1 MNANPYD
8 DPVRLARF
16 LDLLIEGELPEEKV
30 HELQQKMKA
39 DPALL
44 SLYLEK
50 VRMDSLL
57 RDHAW
62 TDAEV
67 KPVTRPTMW
76 RKTLQR
82 WPALAAAAA
91 VALLATWA
99 LLLRPVPTDSPLA
112 GTSLPSLHF
121 SAASVFG
128 TTSPQTS
135 EDGQLQFGDGVI
147 MKDGT
152 VSIRLP
158 SGVEA
163 VLKSPSRF
171 AITGANRLKL
181 DQGSGWF
188 RVPPNAKGFAV
199 DLPGMEVVDL
209 GTVFTVRVDDQEQQ
223 VQVEQGRV
231 EVRQRTAGMTPQM
244 LKAGEKLIRRT
255 SADTV
260 QIVSGTSLLDPGVA
274 TEKAEIVFQE
284 SLAHVPDQ
292 PFSTRSPLKGT
303 WTVLEGDPRVSKGRF
318 AANSSFTHLM
328 GRFTRAIEPAE
339 NAVIMVSFKSVSP
352 MSLFHSKGFAGI
364 SLFDG
369 DGEMFFFGD
378 KNTDTYSWELVAYGR
393 SFWKPGAGQKKPA
406 YNLALQGSEETFTLR
421 YRQRT
426 GEFEVFRGRGVH
438 GLPLAHGQ
446 SDPGLRFDGVRI
458 ANGRGGDF
466 SFEDLEVTV
475 AKDPLQ

>member
-1 MNANPYD
+1 MNSFPSD
-8 DPVRLARF
+8 HPQRLGRA
-16 LDLLIEGELPEEKV
+16 LDLLIEGDLPAEEA
-30 HELQQKMKA
+30 HALQQKMKA

-50 VRMDSLL
+50 VRMESLL
-57 RDHAW
+57 RDHPW
-62 TDAEV
+62 PRAEL
-67 KPVTRPTMW
+67 KPATRPTVW

-82 WPALAAAAA
+82 WPSLAAAAA

-99 LLLRPVPTDSPLA
+99 LWLRPQNADPQLA
-112 GTSLPSLHF
+112 AASLPSVQF

-128 TTSPQTS
+128 TSSPQTS

-147 MKDGT
+147 MEDGT

-181 DQGSGWF
+181 DQGAGWF
-188 RVPPNAKGFAV
+188 RVPTEAKGFAV
-199 DLPGMEVVDL
+199 DLPEMEVVDL
-209 GTVFTVRVDDQEQQ
+209 GTVFTVRVEDQEHQ

-231 EVRQRTAGMTPQM
+231 QVRQRSGDLPPQT
-244 LKAGEKLIRRT
+244 LKAGEKLIRRA
-255 SADTV
+255 SAGTV
-260 QIVSGTSLLDPGVA
+260 QIVSGTSLLDPSLA
-274 TEKAEIVFQE
+274 KEKAEIVFQE

-292 PFSTRSPLKGT
+292 PFTERKPLQGT
-303 WTVLEGDPRVSKGRF
+303 WQVQEGSPQVRNGRF
-318 AANSSFTHLM
+318 AAQSSPTHLM
-328 GRFTRAIEPAE
+328 GRFTRAIEPTE
-339 NAVIMVSFKSVSP
+339 NAVILVSFKSVSP

-369 DGEMFFFGD
+369 DGELFFFGD
-378 KNTDTYSWELVAYGR
+378 KSADSYSWELLTFGKNYRGPKEQRRAYD
-393 SFWKPGAGQKKPA
+393 
-406 YNLALQGSEETFTLR
+406 LAIQGSEETFTLR

-426 GEFEVFRGRGVH
+426 GDFEVFHGYGAQGLPVVRGRT
-438 GLPLAHGQ
+438 
-446 SDPGLRFDGVRI
+446 DPNLRFDAIRV

-466 SFEDLEVTV
+466 SFEDIEVSV
-475 AKDPLQ
+475 VKDASQ

>member
-1 MNANPYD
+1 MNDTPPD
-8 DPVRLARF
+8 DPIRLGRA
-16 LDLLIEGELPEEKV
+16 LDLLIEGELPAEKA

-62 TDAEV
+62 PHTEM
-67 KPVTRPTMW
+67 KPATRPVAW
-76 RKTLQR
+76 RKTLLR

-91 VALLATWA
+91 VALLAAWTLW
-99 LLLRPVPTDSPLA
+99 LPPDKGDQHLA
-112 GTSLPSLHF
+112 GTPLPNLQF
-121 SAASVFG
+121 SAAALFG

-181 DQGSGWF
+181 DQGAGWF
-188 RVPPNAKGFAV
+188 RVPPAAKGFAV
-199 DLPGMEVVDL
+199 DLPEMEVVDL
-209 GTVFTVRVDDQEQQ
+209 GTVFTVLVDEKEHQ
-223 VQVEQGRV
+223 VQVELGRV
-231 EVRQRTAGMTPQM
+231 EVRQRTGGMPAQM
-244 LKAGEKLIRRT
+244 LKTGEKLIRRA
-255 SADTV
+255 SAGTV
-260 QIVSGTSLLDPGVA
+260 QIVSGTSLLDPSTA
-274 TEKAEIVFQE
+274 KEKAEIVFQE

-292 PFSTRSPLKGT
+292 PFTERKPLKGT
-303 WTVLEGDPRVSKGRF
+303 WLVQEGSPQVLNGRF
-318 AANSSFTHLM
+318 AAQSSFTHLM
-328 GRFTRAIEPAE
+328 GRFTRPIEPAE
-339 NAVIMVSFKSVSP
+339 SAVILVSFKSVSP
-352 MSLFHSKGFAGI
+352 MSLFHSKGYAGI

-369 DGEMFFFGD
+369 EGELFFFGD
-378 KNTDTYSWELVAYGR
+378 KGSDSYSWEL
-393 SFWKPGAGQKKPA
+393 
-406 YNLALQGSEETFTLR
+406 LAFGKNYRGPKEQRRTHDLAIQGSEETFTLR
-421 YRQRT
+421 YRQRS
-426 GEFEVFRGRGVH
+426 GDFEVFHGYGAQGLPIIRGRTD
-438 GLPLAHGQ
+438 A
-446 SDPGLRFDGVRI
+446 GLRFDGVRV

-466 SFEDLEVTV
+466 SFEDIEVSV
-475 AKDPLQ
+475 VKDAPE